1 MSSPSQMLEPPRYN
15 GRAAAPPSAPDAVGL
30 RPRRAPGRF
39 VLALLG
45 VAVVVLVFVT
55 VALRADNK
63 QPVLAV
69 AQPVAVGQQL
79 TSADVVVVRVAVEV
93 GVPVVPAASIDQV
106 VGHTAAVPL
115 VRGALLAPRQVGP
128 AAWPPVGQAV
138 LALPVKAGHAPIG
151 LAAGASVMVLVTPTT
166 GTTGTGGGP
175 AGPSGGAGGGQQA
188 LATVVAFTPATDG
201 SGTATVSL
209 LLAQDAAM
217 RLAGVAGGDV
227 SLVLLAPQN

>member
-1 MSSPSQMLEPPRYN
+1 MSSPVQILDPPRYN
-15 GRAAAPPSAPDAVGL
+15 GRVGAPPSTADAVGL
-30 RPRRAPGRF
+30 RPRRSPGRF

-55 VALRADNK
+55 VALRADDK

-69 AQPVAVGQQL
+69 AQPVAAGQQL
-79 TSADVVVVRVAVEV
+79 TNADVVVVRVAAEA

-128 AAWPPVGQAV
+128 AAWPPAGQAV
-138 LALPVKAGHAPIG
+138 LALPLKAGHAPTG

-166 GTTGTGGGP
+166 GTTGTGGGSS
-175 AGPSGGAGGGQQA
+175 GSSGGAGGGHQA
-188 LATVVAFTPATDG
+188 PATVGPFTPAPRG
-201 SGTATVSL
+201 CGPGTL
-209 LLAQDAAM
+209 PL
-217 RLAGVAGGDV
+217 
-227 SLVLLAPQN
+227 

>member
-1 MSSPSQMLEPPRYN
+1 MMGSPLQTLDPPRYN
-15 GRAAAPPSAPDAVGL
+15 GRAADPPAPADPTGL
-30 RPRRAPGRF
+30 RPRRSVGRF
-39 VLALLG
+39 LLALLL

-69 AQPVAVGQQL
+69 AQPVAAGQQL
-79 TSADVVVVRVAVEV
+79 TSADLVVVRVAVEA
-93 GVPVVPAASIDQV
+93 GVPVVPAGNLDQV

-128 AAWPPVGQAV
+128 AAWPPAGQAV
-138 LALPVKAGHAPIG
+138 LALPVKAGHAPSG
-151 LAAGASVMVLVTPTT
+151 LATGATVMVLISPV
-166 GTTGTGGGP
+166 
-175 AGPSGGAGGGQQA
+175 AGPGAAGGSAGSSGAQQA
-188 LATVVAFTPATDG
+188 PATVVAVDRAGDG
-201 SGTATVSL
+201 SGTVTVSL
-209 LLAQDAAM
+209 LLAQDAAV

>member
-1 MSSPSQMLEPPRYN
+1 MSSPVQMLDPPRYN
-15 GRAAAPPSAPDAVGL
+15 GRVTAAPPSADAIGL
-30 RPRRAPGRF
+30 RPRSSPGRF

-55 VALRADNK
+55 VALRADDK

-69 AQPVAVGQQL
+69 AQPVAAGQQL
-79 TSADVVVVRVAVEV
+79 TSADVVVVHVAVEA
-93 GVPVVPAASIDQV
+93 GVPVVPAASIDRV

-128 AAWPPVGQAV
+128 AAWPPAGQAV
-138 LALPVKAGHAPIG
+138 LALPVKAGHSPTG

-166 GTTGTGGGP
+166 GTTGG
-175 AGPSGGAGGGQQA
+175 GPSGSPGGTGGQRA
-188 LATVVAFTPATDG
+188 PATMVAFTPAADG

-209 LLAQDAAM
+209 LLTQDAAM